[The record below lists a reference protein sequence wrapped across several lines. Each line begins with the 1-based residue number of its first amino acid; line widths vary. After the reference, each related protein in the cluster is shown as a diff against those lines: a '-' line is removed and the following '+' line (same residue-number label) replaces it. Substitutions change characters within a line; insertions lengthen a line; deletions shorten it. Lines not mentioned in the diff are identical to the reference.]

1 MRLCKFKLGI
11 GFDFYG
17 LTDLLYNFII
27 KAMDYVEQCAANFC
41 VMRIS
46 SFITKKRTKTGC
58 YICRKWQTMV
68 SVFVRKKAAKEIESL
83 DNTCHDRMPFDF
95 KSEKTLIR
103 LIIFFTNVLA

>member
-27 KAMDYVEQCAANFC
+27 KAMDYVKQCAANFC

-46 SFITKKRTKTGC
+46 SFITKKRTRTGVSSVTFAGNGRPWLVFLSGGWLQRKLKVWTASVMTGC
-58 YICRKWQTMV
+58 
-68 SVFVRKKAAKEIESL
+68 
-83 DNTCHDRMPFDF
+83 
-95 KSEKTLIR
+95 R
-103 LIIFFTNVLA
+103 LILIKPLFNQKKP